1 MYNQDVMPDEL
12 NDLRI
17 LKYIVGQF
25 EERFLKPLI
34 KKETIE
40 PSDLK
45 DFFFITGSYPF
56 DFIDGKIGLVLNQ
69 EKVYFTKKE
78 FFLHM
83 KERIKNISK
92 SIDNAM
98 CNKNGFMVHI
108 NKEG

>member
-1 MYNQDVMPDEL
+1 MSSQDVLTDEL
-12 NDLRI
+12 SDFTILR
-17 LKYIVGQF
+17 YIVGRF
-25 EERFLKPLI
+25 ERDVLKPLI
-34 KKETIE
+34 KKEYIE

-83 KERIKNISK
+83 KERLEKISK
-92 SIDNAM
+92 SIEDALRND
-98 CNKNGFMVHI
+98 NGFMVHL
-108 NKEG
+108 NGDK